1 MSKYLVV
8 DCETTGLDP
17 EIHGLITLS
26 AVVYDGKKKVSQWHG
41 ANKDWQQFTIDAS
54 ALKVNGI
61 SLFQTE
67 YFSVLTRDIIEG
79 TTEKGYYL
87 IENYSTFVRFFVSWL
102 LENATDCDFL
112 LGMNVQFDLSFI
124 KKACNTFNMKIDSLL
139 PRKQIDPLIIASA
152 ALDSG
157 KLKSDL
163 KYINSQSMY
172 NMYEINSQGIH
183 RSDVDVVL
191 AFELW
196 QKMKKDIFA

>member
-1 MSKYLVV
+1 
-8 DCETTGLDP
+8 
-17 EIHGLITLS
+17 
-26 AVVYDGKKKVSQWHG
+26 
-41 ANKDWQQFTIDAS
+41 
-54 ALKVNGI
+54 
-61 SLFQTE
+61 
-67 YFSVLTRDIIEG
+67 
-79 TTEKGYYL
+79 
-87 IENYSTFVRFFVSWL
+87 
-102 LENATDCDFL
+102 
-112 LGMNVQFDLSFI
+112 MNVQFDLSFI